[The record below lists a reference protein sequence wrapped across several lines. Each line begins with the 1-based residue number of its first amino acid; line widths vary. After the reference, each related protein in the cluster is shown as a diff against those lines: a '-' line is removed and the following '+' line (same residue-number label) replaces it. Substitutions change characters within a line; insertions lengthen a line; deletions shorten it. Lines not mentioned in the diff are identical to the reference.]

1 MVSERVLA
9 CHCGLEE
16 SCRQTQQEQGFS
28 DLHGNA
34 YACSSHANTIFQ
46 IHHMQP
52 CKNNANTGFASCKY
66 NANTM
71 QESHAATS
79 AICKY
84 ICRSQFLHAFTYAS
98 PDWCICK
105 SHASVSSLNTS
116 RAQICRGAPGRI
128 AGDSKN
134 MCANPGSNPVVD
146 TFFFT
151 DSKKNVSKN
160 VHHP

>member
-1 MVSERVLA
+1 M
-9 CHCGLEE
+9 GL
-16 SCRQTQQEQGFS
+16 
-28 DLHGNA
+28 A
-34 YACSSHANTIFQ
+34 YACSSHAK
-46 IHHMQP
+46 P
-52 CKNNANTGFASCKY
+52 CKY
-66 NANTM
+66 HVNTM

-116 RAQICRGAPGRI
+116 RAQICSGAPGRI

-134 MCANPGSNPVVD
+134 MCANPGSNPGRITGIRKNRKNVRQPGFEPGGRSLIRKKVCQKMCIIGD
-146 TFFFT
+146 SNPGFT
-151 DSKKNVSKN
+151 DSKKSVSKLN
-160 VHHP
+160 RRRVFIQYYT